1 MKTTLFVI
9 AAFLFSGAV
18 FAQNATVK
26 TTQSATVGTNSVNG
40 TASAQTASQADIKP
54 GNVKTGTEGA
64 ANGSTGINTKNGTAI
79 ASEGKTNIAA
89 ATATEH
95 ADALKNGV
103 NSTTSATLKNTQHAA
118 TAVNSEIKQT
128 AVSTGSATVKST
140 QNVAITANTD
150 VKQATVGT
158 TAAVKSVDAG
168 VKTHAKA
175 VAPSSVKVA
184 GVVHNNLKAPSIK
197 PAAHIGANMKVG
209 LR

>member
-1 MKTTLFVI
+1 MKTTLFVT

-18 FAQNATVK
+18 FAQKATVK
-26 TTQSATVGTNSVNG
+26 TTQSATAGTSSMNG
-40 TASAQTASQADIKP
+40 TASAQTVSQADIKP
-54 GNVKTGTEGA
+54 GSVKTGAEGN
-64 ANGSTGINTKNGTAI
+64 ANVSTGINTKNSTA

-95 ADALKNGV
+95 ADALKNGI
-103 NSTTSATLKNTQHAA
+103 NSTTSATVKSTQHAA
-118 TAVNSEIKQT
+118 TAVNSDIKQT
-128 AVSTGSATVKST
+128 AAATTSATVKST
-140 QNVAITANTD
+140 QNVAIAANTD

-158 TAAVKSVDAG
+158 TAAVKSVGTG
-168 VKTHAKA
+168 VKTHTKA

-184 GVVHNNLKAPSIK
+184 GAVHNNLKAPSIK

>member
-9 AAFLFSGAV
+9 AAFLFSGAI
-18 FAQNATVK
+18 FAQKTTVN

-40 TASAQTASQADIKP
+40 TASAQTASQADIKS
-54 GNVKTGTEGA
+54 GNAKTGTEGA
-64 ANGSTGINTKNGTAI
+64 ANVSTGVNTKKGTAI
-79 ASEGKTNIAA
+79 ASEGKTTISA

-95 ADALKNGV
+95 ADALKNRV
-103 NSTTSATLKNTQHAA
+103 NSTTSATVKSSQHAA
-118 TAVNSEIKQT
+118 ATVNSEIKQT
-128 AVSTGSATVKST
+128 AVSTGNTTVKST
-140 QNVAITANTD
+140 QNVAIAANSN

-168 VKTHAKA
+168 VKGHAKA

-184 GVVHNNLKAPSIK
+184 GAVHNNLKAPSIK
-197 PAAHIGANMKVG
+197 PAVHVGANMKVG

>member
-26 TTQSATVGTNSVNG
+26 TTQSATAGTNSVNG
-40 TASAQTASQADIKP
+40 TASAQTVSQTDIKP

-64 ANGSTGINTKNGTAI
+64 ANASTGINTKNGTAL
-79 ASEGKTNIAA
+79 ASEGKTNIS
-89 ATATEH
+89 ATTEH
-95 ADALKNGV
+95 ASTLRNGV
-103 NSTTSATLKNTQHAA
+103 NSTTNATVKGTQHAA

-128 AVSTGSATVKST
+128 AVSTTSTTVKST
-140 QNVAITANTD
+140 QNVAIAANSD

-158 TAAVKSVDAG
+158 KAAVKSVDAG
-168 VKTHAKA
+168 VKTHTKA
-175 VAPSSVKVA
+175 VAPTSIKVA
-184 GVVHNNLKAPSIK
+184 GAVHNNLKAPSIK